1 MQTKFNYTSG
11 GEFTKVDGSV
21 YVGYFNIDD
30 KQNAFTDRYFSK
42 TSEKLISNS
51 IYSSDYYTSSNFKD
65 RDVFDVLTLP
75 YTIKEIEIQ
84 PNEIVGFSV
93 LNEKIKYLND
103 NLLFLY
109 SKLYMGSTDIPFDE
123 NVNTL
128 CNLIGTSSLS
138 WETKSKQTTNDKL
151 FGLGALKD
159 NPTLSGYK
167 EFDSMKRF
175 VIIPFENNSGVG
187 IFAISNTHF
196 IGLTSTITNEGELSG
211 VEFTLYTN
219 VIDNHSNETCK
230 NLEDIK
236 YDGKFIYVS
245 DSKINGGGQ
254 VFKYDITGYI
264 TNDAVFE
271 NKKYMI
277 KPIGGSG
284 SADKINKFKNCTVI
298 GANNQEIWIYDSG
311 NNLIKIFDSNF
322 VWKKTIK
329 IPSTGK
335 YNVLDIQYRKMND
348 RVYVLFEDTEDEN
361 DINYGLFE
369 YSNYKLVN
377 THIFQD
383 ILFKDT
389 DGQFKRMAVSEQDSN
404 VFYVITNNSI
414 FKKFFSRPEKTFA
427 VFNRDKYY
435 PDDTFIW
442 DKIELTWD
450 NLRDY
455 ETWNY
460 TEFFTMNITTND
472 IHIVASNENKDDVY
486 FIGDS
491 YISHLNEKTEYLS
504 LLNNDELPYYNYN
517 SIKFKNI
524 EYNQSFVLNKE
535 IYKLYQNIIQLKNNL
550 KGRFYAEFDKYG
562 DVKYKDYIYLTDEEI
577 DALNIEIEYNSF
589 INDNELVQP
598 NVINRIFNKIY
609 ELQRSFLVLTQ
620 VKLKNIKTWVDL
632 KNGTNVYPI
641 D

>member
-1 MQTKFNYTSG
+1 MQIKFNYTSG
-11 GEFTKVDGSV
+11 GEFTKLDGSA
-21 YVGYFNIDD
+21 YSGYFNVDD
-30 KQNAFTDRYFSK
+30 NQNVYTDRYFSEI
-42 TSEKLISNS
+42 SEKLIPNS
-51 IYSSDYYTSSNFKD
+51 KYSSDYHRSINFKD

-84 PNEIVGFSV
+84 PNEIVGFSI
-93 LNEKIKYLND
+93 LNEKIKYLNE

-109 SKLYMGSTDIPFDE
+109 SKLYMGSTDVPFDK

-128 CNLIGTSSLS
+128 CNLIGTSSFG
-138 WETKSKQTTNDKL
+138 WETKANQIGNNRI
-151 FGLGALKD
+151 FGFGSLKD
-159 NPTLSGYK
+159 NPALSAYK
-167 EFDSMKRF
+167 EFDLLKRF
-175 VIIPFENNSGVG
+175 VILPFEDNRGVG

-196 IGLTSTITNEGELSG
+196 IGLTSTITDQGQLSG
-211 VEFTLYTN
+211 AEFTFYTN
-219 VIDNHSNETCK
+219 VIDNYSNETCK

-236 YDGKFIYVS
+236 YDGRFLYVS

-254 VFKYDITGYI
+254 IFKYDITGYI

-284 SADKINKFKNCTVI
+284 SADKNNKFKNCTVI
-298 GANNQEIWIYDSG
+298 GANNQEIWVYDSG

-322 VWKKTIK
+322 VWRKTIK
-329 IPSTGK
+329 IPSTGN
-335 YNVLDIQYRKMND
+335 YSVLDIQYRKMND
-348 RVYVLFEDTEDEN
+348 RVYVMFEDTYDPN
-361 DINYGLFE
+361 NINYGLFE
-369 YSNYKLVN
+369 YSNYRLVN
-377 THIFQD
+377 TYIFRD
-383 ILFKDT
+383 LLFKDT
-389 DGQFKRMAVSEQDSN
+389 DGKFKRMAVSEQDSN

-414 FKKFFSRPEKTFA
+414 FKKYFSRPDKTFA
-427 VFNRDKYY
+427 VFNREVFY

-460 TEFFTMNITTND
+460 SEFFTVNLTTND
-472 IHIVASNENKDDVY
+472 IHIVASNKNKDDVY
-486 FIGDS
+486 FVGDS

-504 LLNNDELPYYNYN
+504 LLNDDNLPYYNYN
-517 SIKFKNI
+517 SIKFENI

-535 IYKLYQNIIQLKNNL
+535 IYKLYQNLLQLKNNL

-562 DVKYKDYIYLTDEEI
+562 DVKYRDYIYLTDEEI
-577 DALNIEIEYNSF
+577 NTLNIDIEYNSF

-598 NVINRIFNKIY
+598 NVVNRIFYKIY
-609 ELQRSFLVLTQ
+609 ELQKYFLDLTQ
-620 VKLKNIKTWVDL
+620 VKLKNIKTWVDIQ
-632 KNGTNVYPI
+632 NGTNIYPI